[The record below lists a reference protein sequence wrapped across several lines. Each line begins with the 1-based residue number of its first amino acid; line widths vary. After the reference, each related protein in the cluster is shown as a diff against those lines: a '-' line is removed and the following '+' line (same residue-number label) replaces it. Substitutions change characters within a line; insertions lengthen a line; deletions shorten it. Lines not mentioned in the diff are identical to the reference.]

1 MRSQAGTGKTSAADR
16 PSRARGPAESGVVPP
31 AGFLA
36 QQSSSGN
43 AAVVQMLRAAGH
55 LPAQDRHRHRHGD
68 DCGHEQAGA
77 EVVQRASTTRKEG
90 AVVSFY
96 EPSKRNAP
104 RMQDLPIE
112 RPAVVSGPIDVP
124 KDGTSDRGAAPEPL
138 SVTSL
143 QSAYKAALASQPK
156 AAGKSKPRRATPN
169 NADVWKDLFGG
180 AGYDRGHIMGLE
192 VGGTDET
199 ENIVPQWS
207 LNQQSGEWRQ
217 IEKDL
222 VSLGSGTVTFT
233 PHYPSAHGNY
243 RAVMIPT
250 SIDVQVQGGQGH
262 TWHNDPN
269 LNDLFRA
276 GQDPESPAESY
287 KYAKRDLHGAGK
299 VTVDEDQMHRIAQM
313 AYVHERA
320 IADTHND
327 YVEQRSSGQAPGT
340 SRLDTLMQPANLPS
354 VPKASRQKLIELYIR
369 CGWVTPSGA
378 NYVVDDP
385 TFTDA
390 SSSSDGGASAESESD
405 SDVSMLSVGGAI
417 PGVPFGQMQL
427 GGDSGSD
434 SEYTPMSQ

>member
-55 LPAQDRHRHRHGD
+55 PPAQDRHRHGD
-68 DCGHEQAGA
+68 GCGHEQAGA
-77 EVVQRASTTRKEG
+77 VAVQRASTTRKEG
-90 AVVSFY
+90 AVVNWY
-96 EPSKRNAP
+96 RASKPGALP
-104 RMQDLPIE
+104 MQDLAVE

-124 KDGTSDRGAAPEPL
+124 DGGTGDRGAAPEPL

-143 QSAYKAALASQPK
+143 QSAYKAALKSHHK
-156 AAGKSKPRRATPN
+156 AAGTRNPRGATPN
-169 NADVWKDLFGG
+169 NADVWSDLFGG

-207 LNQQSGEWRQ
+207 LNQQSGEWRE

-222 VSLGSGTVTFT
+222 VSLGSGNVTFT
-233 PHYPSAHGNY
+233 PHYPSDRGNY

-250 SIDVQVQGGQGH
+250 SIDVQVQGGQGR
-262 TWHNDPN
+262 TWQNDPN

-287 KYAKRDLHGAGK
+287 KYAKQSLHGTGT
-299 VTVDEDQMHRIAQM
+299 VTVDERQMHRIALVAH
-313 AYVHERA
+313 AYERA

-327 YVEQRSSGQAPGT
+327 YVEQTSSGQTPGP
-340 SRLDTLMQPANLPS
+340 SAVDTLVQQANMTS
-354 VPKASRQKLIELYIR
+354 FPKANRQKLIKLYIR
-369 CGWVTPSGA
+369 SGWVTPSGA
-378 NYVVDDP
+378 NYIVDDP

-390 SSSSDGGASAESESD
+390 SSSSDNGASTESD
-405 SDVSMLSVGGAI
+405 SDSDASMRSAGGVI
-417 PGVPFGQMQL
+417 PGVPFSQAQL
-427 GGDSGSD
+427 DSDSGSD
-434 SEYTPMSQ
+434 SEYMQMSE